1 MSTLNVDMIRE
12 IQNDHPG
19 IPEPFLNENKLLAV
33 EEDCRKAFLSS
44 RIGKL
49 GFFGKAFHGFVEA
62 PAGDL
67 VSAYILAIDSED
79 ERKADVLLRFYTAPG
94 ERAVLLYRDTIA
106 FVSETMPEPGDTV
119 TVKSSRELSKDVM
132 LNHRFQIG

>member
-67 VSAYILAIDSED
+67 VSAYIIKNDTD
-79 ERKADVLLRFYTAPG
+79 TKRRPNVLVA
-94 ERAVLLYRDTIA
+94 
-106 FVSETMPEPGDTV
+106 
-119 TVKSSRELSKDVM
+119 
-132 LNHRFQIG
+132 

>member
-33 EEDCRKAFLSS
+33 EEDCRNAFLSS

-49 GFFGKAFHGFVEA
+49 GSYAFAQFL
-62 PAGDL
+62 P
-67 VSAYILAIDSED
+67 
-79 ERKADVLLRFYTAPG
+79 
-94 ERAVLLYRDTIA
+94 IA
-106 FVSETMPEPGDTV
+106 SGLWEPGAAHRPTV
-119 TVKSSRELSKDVM
+119 RP
-132 LNHRFQIG
+132 

>member
-33 EEDCRKAFLSS
+33 EEDCRNAFLSS

-49 GFFGKAFHGFVEA
+49 GF
-62 PAGDL
+62 L
-67 VSAYILAIDSED
+67 CC
-79 ERKADVLLRFYTAPG
+79 
-94 ERAVLLYRDTIA
+94 
-106 FVSETMPEPGDTV
+106 
-119 TVKSSRELSKDVM
+119 
-132 LNHRFQIG
+132 